1 MVVDTRSPKAERSLI
16 PAALGRS
23 AEIDTTAVRLL
34 IDLTAFKLKPTA
46 AAVVA
51 AAAAASRQH
60 TTTSNCCW
68 LTDCRLAFAAR
79 ARNLFALILAKR

>member
-1 MVVDTRSPKAERSLI
+1 MVVDTRSPKPLI

-23 AEIDTTAVRLL
+23 AEIDTTAGLL
-34 IDLTAFKLKPTA
+34 IDLTAFKLKPT
-46 AAVVA
+46 
-51 AAAAASRQH
+51 AAASRQH

>member
-1 MVVDTRSPKAERSLI
+1 MVVDTRSPKPLI

-23 AEIDTTAVRLL
+23 AEIDTTAGLL
-34 IDLTAFKLKPTA
+34 IDLTAFKLKPTT
-46 AAVVA
+46 AAVAVA
-51 AAAAASRQH
+51 ADDAASRQH

>member
-1 MVVDTRSPKAERSLI
+1 MVVDTRSPKPLI

-23 AEIDTTAVRLL
+23 AEIDTTAGLL
-34 IDLTAFKLKPTA
+34 IDLTAFKLKPTTAAVTA
-46 AAVVA
+46 AATA
-51 AAAAASRQH
+51 DDDSASRQH